1 MEVMKD
7 VSILFY
13 RDKCFF
19 SAVKYLYL
27 YHSSWLVHIDVSGQ
41 TIKLLQNI
49 YHKNIFGT
57 QLYQF
62 WQREA
67 KHKVVYQVMISKE

>member
-19 SAVKYLYL
+19 FGCQVSIPLSFKLIGK
-27 YHSSWLVHIDVSGQ
+27 YHSNRCICFNIIEVGAIV
-41 TIKLLQNI
+41 KLLQNI
-49 YHKNIFGT
+49 YHNSIFWNIT
-57 QLYQF
+57 ALQIYDM
-62 WQREA
+62 
-67 KHKVVYQVMISKE
+67 VYN

>member
-49 YHKNIFGT
+49 YHNSIFWNIT
-57 QLYQF
+57 SLQIYDM
-62 WQREA
+62 
-67 KHKVVYQVMISKE
+67 VYN